1 MKGRLISANVI
12 SGQTPPVSEEKRD
25 TSSRLEWLAPAVPGF
40 RLVNTSREGRY
51 RIVKEIL
58 TDPRR
63 DVVLQQ
69 TQFQLLSEE
78 SGLHLYVLLAPHLGN
93 AGWHNTAWVGDYKG
107 CRCCLRNATALSW
120 RWRLPRTSKTDFQP
134 ERSLTGD

>member
-1 MKGRLISANVI
+1 M
-12 SGQTPPVSEEKRD
+12 SEEKRD
-25 TSSRLEWLAPAVPGF
+25 TSSRLEWLAPGVPGF

-63 DVVLQQ
+63 DVPRCDVVLQQ

-107 CRCCLRNATALSW
+107 VPMLFAQRDGFVLAVASAPN
-120 RWRLPRTSKTDFQP
+120 
-134 ERSLTGD
+134 

>member
-25 TSSRLEWLAPAVPGF
+25 TSSRLEWLAPGVPGF

-93 AGWHNTAWVGDYKG
+93 AGGHNTAWVGDYKG
-107 CRCCLRNATALSW
+107 VPMLFAQRDGFVLAVASAPN
-120 RWRLPRTSKTDFQP
+120 
-134 ERSLTGD
+134 